1 MKKTIPFGWL
11 FALLAVILSV
21 VWACSDDGKKGED
34 PPAPDPEG
42 PVNVVMKNGTVYGLV
57 KDIDGTL
64 LSEVR
69 VTTGTLSAITDAN
82 GAFRF
87 ESMGTVNNRT
97 LFRFEKAG
105 YFTVTRSGTSSEEV
119 TLEVV
124 MHEKGNSD
132 ISTRATFEA
141 NSGRLL
147 TVGDM
152 KVNIPAAKV
161 VKSDGT
167 AYTGTVNADML
178 YLDPNNETFNEM
190 MPGGDLAAVRTDNS
204 EVQLVSWGMVEV
216 SLTDGSGN
224 ALQLK
229 EDGTSAMTFPIPEGM
244 ESNPPETIPLW
255 YFDEETGMWV
265 EEGIARLEGNVYVGE
280 VNHFSWHNLDWPE
293 DRVTVKGTVTNCN
306 GPVQNIKVTV
316 DQTYAYTNSRGEYDV
331 YIPAN
336 TPVTVRIL
344 SEDYGLLPG
353 VAHELPGQAGGA
365 TVTRNLELQCPRSI
379 TGKIVNSCGEIPV
392 AFINCEYEHE
402 GTTYT
407 MMPVRT
413 DREGRFKLNAP
424 NISGSVV
431 LRFTLST
438 GTTFIRNITL
448 TGADITLPDIEV
460 CEEGGG
466 EENTMLIVKEEGGNI
481 RVNFA
486 PENIQMI
493 WVDTVLMVVC
503 SKSDESCMLT
513 INGFNGD
520 NGSYPGNVNIVK
532 GTFVLQAEGAE
543 AGVQRQTD
551 EKYAFDVSGTG
562 EYVEVNGSSYTEG
575 TAQVLGKIVT
585 SVSLRIEVLLNV
597 ENWDDTQLGEDF
609 PELFTPIDALLRLS
623 GQTFQTMTALGYI
636 DRPLSDYT
644 VVKSRLADAGFSVSV
659 NEVQEEG
666 CYAITY
672 QKGNTVVIVGYDP
685 NGDEVLGWEEDKFT
699 LLIYVGTVEE
709 TTSVTDI
716 RNSHRAVYSKI
727 QKAIQSCRQK

>member
-1 MKKTIPFGWL
+1 MKKNVSFWL
-11 FALLAVILSV
+11 FALSTMILAV
-21 VWACSDDGKKGED
+21 VWACSDDGKKGEA
-34 PPAPDPEG
+34 PPGPAPEVPD
-42 PVNVVMKNGTVYGLV
+42 VVMKNATVYGLV
-57 KDIDGTL
+57 KDIDGVL
-64 LSEVR
+64 LSGVK

-105 YFTVTRSGTSSEEV
+105 YFTVTRSGTSSEEI

-132 ISTRATFEA
+132 ISTSATFEA

-152 KVNIPAAKV
+152 KVDIPAAKV

-229 EDGTSAMTFPIPEGM
+229 EDGTSVMTFPIPEGM

-255 YFDEETGMWV
+255 YFNEETGMWV
-265 EEGIARLEGNVYVGE
+265 EEGVARLEGNVYVGE

-306 GPVQNIKVTV
+306 GPVKNIKVTV
-316 DQTYAYTNSRGEYDV
+316 DQTYAYTNSRGEYEV

-336 TPVTVRIL
+336 TSVTVRIL

-353 VAHELPGQAGGA
+353 VAHELPGQAGGT
-365 TVTRNLELQCPRSI
+365 TVTRNLELQCPRSV

-392 AFINCEYEHE
+392 AFINCEYDHE
-402 GTTYT
+402 GRTCT
-407 MMPVRT
+407 MMPVKT

-424 NISGSVV
+424 NINGSVV

-438 GTTFIRNITL
+438 GTTFIRNVTL
-448 TGADITLPDIEV
+448 TGTDITLPDIEV

-466 EENTMLIVKEEGGNI
+466 EENTMLIVKEEGESV

-486 PENIQMI
+486 PENIQMM
-493 WVDTVLMVVC
+493 WSDTVLMVVC
-503 SKSDESCMLT
+503 SESDDESCLLT
-513 INGFNGD
+513 INGFNGN
-520 NGSYPGNVNIVK
+520 NGSYRGNITIAK
-532 GTFVLQAEGAE
+532 GTFVLQAEGIT
-543 AGVQRQTD
+543 VDVVLQTD
-551 EKYAFDVSGTG
+551 GKYAFDVSGTG

-575 TAQVLGKIVT
+575 TAQIFGKIVA
-585 SVSLRIEVLLNV
+585 SLSLRIEVLRDV
-597 ENWDDTQLGEDF
+597 ENWEDTQLGEDF
-609 PELFTPIDALLRLS
+609 PELFTPVDALVRFS
-623 GQTFQTMTALGYI
+623 GQTLQTTTALGYI
-636 DRPLSDYT
+636 NRPLSDYT
-644 VVKSRLADAGFSVSV
+644 EVKSRLADAGFSIRV

-666 CYAITY
+666 CYAIVY
-672 QKGNTVVIVGYDP
+672 QKGNTVVGVGYDP
-685 NGDEVLGWEEDKFT
+685 NGDEVDGWDEERFT
-699 LLIYVGTVEE
+699 LLIYVGTVDE
-709 TTSVTDI
+709 TTAVTDI
-716 RNSHRAVYSKI
+716 HNSYRTLHSKI
-727 QKAIQSCRQK
+727 QKAIQACKQK

>member
-1 MKKTIPFGWL
+1 MKKNVSFWL
-11 FALLAVILSV
+11 FALSIVVLAV

-34 PPAPDPEG
+34 PPGPGPEV
-42 PVNVVMKNGTVYGLV
+42 PNVVMKNATVYGLV
-57 KDIDGTL
+57 KDIDGVL
-64 LSEVR
+64 LSGVR

-105 YFTVTRSGTSSEEV
+105 YFTVTRSGTSSEEI

-132 ISTRATFEA
+132 ISTSATFEA

-152 KVNIPAAKV
+152 KVDIPAAKV

-229 EDGTSAMTFPIPEGM
+229 EDGSSVMTFPIPEGM

-255 YFDEETGMWV
+255 YFNEETGMWV
-265 EEGIARLEGNVYVGE
+265 EEGVARLEGNVYVGE

-306 GPVQNIKVTV
+306 GRVQNIKVTV
-316 DQTYAYTNSRGEYDV
+316 DQTYAYTNSRGEYEV

-353 VAHELPGQAGGA
+353 VAHELPGQAGGT

-379 TGKIVNSCGEIPV
+379 TGRIVNSCGEIPV
-392 AFINCEYEHE
+392 AFINCEYDHE

-481 RVNFA
+481 RVSFV

-493 WVDTVLMVVC
+493 WVDTMLMVVC
-503 SKSDESCMLT
+503 SGSDESCMLT

-520 NGSYPGNVNIVK
+520 NGSYRGNVSIAK
-532 GTFVLQAEGAE
+532 EETFVLQAEGAE
-543 AGVQRQTD
+543 ADVQRQTD
-551 EKYAFDVSGTG
+551 GKYAFDVSGTG
-562 EYVEVNGSSYTEG
+562 QYVEVNGASYTEG
-575 TAQVLGKIVT
+575 TAQVFGKIIAPL
-585 SVSLRIEVLLNV
+585 SLRIEVMRAV
-597 ENWDDTQLGEDF
+597 ENWNDTQLGEDF
-609 PELFTPIDALLRLS
+609 PELFTPVDALLRLS
-623 GQTFQTMTALGYI
+623 GQTLQTTTALGYI
-636 DRPLSDYT
+636 NRPLSDYT
-644 VVKSRLADAGFSVSV
+644 EVKSRLVNAGFSIRVS
-659 NEVQEEG
+659 EVQEEG

-672 QKGNTVVIVGYDP
+672 QKGSTIVIVGYDP
-685 NGDEVLGWEEDKFT
+685 NGDGVAGWDEERFT
-699 LLIYVGTVEE
+699 LLIYVGTVGE

-716 RNSHRAVYSKI
+716 HNSYRTLHSKI
-727 QKAIQSCRQK
+727 QKAIQACKQK